1 MPNPGNIFSSK
12 GLTVSIVTSEGL
24 MPVPPQKMA
33 VFISFSEITLFSSIL
48 IMAELY
54 GIIALWITLW
64 SPISKMLVISS
75 PEGSSTFPLALISS
89 YRFESQTKTAKL
101 SLSDVVSA
109 LFIPAVLFSTCFLI

>member
-1 MPNPGNIFSSK
+1 
-12 GLTVSIVTSEGL
+12 
-24 MPVPPQKMA
+24 
-33 VFISFSEITLFSSIL
+33 
-48 IMAELY
+48 MAELY

-64 SPISKMLVISS
+64 PPISKMLVISS